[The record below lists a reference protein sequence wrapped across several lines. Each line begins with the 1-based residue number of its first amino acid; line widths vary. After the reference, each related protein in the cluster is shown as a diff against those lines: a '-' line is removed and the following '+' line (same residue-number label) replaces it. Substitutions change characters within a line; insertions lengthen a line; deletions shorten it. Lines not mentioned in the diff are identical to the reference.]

1 MNAERVLPG
10 PALLFCP
17 ADRPDRYAKAAAAAD
32 TVILD
37 LEDAVA
43 RDGKDAARR
52 ALLTALEAGLRPEAT
67 IVRVNATGS
76 GEQEADIRAV
86 LDTPFRTLM
95 LPKAE
100 GAEQVERLQSASLD
114 VRVVALC
121 ESPLGVVHAEEL
133 AASDAVI
140 ALTWGAEDLAA
151 AIGGTSSRR
160 DDGRYRDVARQ
171 ARARVLIAAAAFGKP
186 AYDTV
191 HLDIADEDGLAEEAA
206 DAAAS
211 GFAGALCIHP
221 RQVAVLRRAFAP
233 SDDAV
238 AWAHE
243 VMDTARESGNGVFT
257 VRGRMV
263 DEPLMRQAR
272 SILNAAANQGEP
284 REARE

>member
-1 MNAERVLPG
+1 MNAERGLPG

-43 RDGKDAARR
+43 PEAKGAARD
-52 ALLTALEAGLRPEAT
+52 ALLTASSAGLRSERT
-67 IVRVNATGS
+67 VVRVNASGS
-76 GEQEADIRAV
+76 GEQEVDIRVV

-100 GAEQVERLQSASLD
+100 SVEQVERLRSVIPD
-114 VRVVALC
+114 VKIVALC
-121 ESPLGVVHAEEL
+121 ESPLGIVRAEEL
-133 AASDAVI
+133 AACDAVV

-160 DDGRYRDVARQ
+160 ADGGYRDVARH
-171 ARARVLIAAAAFGKP
+171 ARARVLVAAAAFGKP

-191 HLDIADEDGLAEEAA
+191 HLDIADEEGLAEEAA
-206 DAAAS
+206 DAAAF

-233 SDDAV
+233 TADALE
-238 AWAHE
+238 WAHE
-243 VMDTARESGNGVFT
+243 VMHAARVSGNGVFT

-272 SILNAAANQGEP
+272 SILNAAAKPHET
-284 REARE
+284 

>member
-1 MNAERVLPG
+1 MKAERAVPG

-17 ADRPDRYAKAAAAAD
+17 ADRPDRYEKAAAAAD

-52 ALLTALEAGLRPEAT
+52 ALRTATRNLDPEAT
-67 IVRVNATGS
+67 IVRVNPSDT
-76 GEQEADIRAV
+76 GEQEADISAV

-100 GAEQVERLQSASLD
+100 SVEQVERLRSAIDD
-114 VRVVALC
+114 VSVVALC
-121 ESPLGVVHAEEL
+121 ESPLGVVHAEQL
-133 AASDAVI
+133 AACDAVI

-160 DDGRYRDVARQ
+160 DDGTYRDVARH

-211 GFAGALCIHP
+211 GFAGAMCIHP
-221 RQVAVLRRAFAP
+221 RQVPVLRRAFAP
-233 SDDAV
+233 SADAV

-243 VMDTARESGNGVFT
+243 VLDAARESRSGVFT

-272 SILNAAANQGEP
+272 SILNAAENHQDP
-284 REARE
+284 RE

>member
-1 MNAERVLPG
+1 MSTERTLPG

-52 ALLTALEAGLRPEAT
+52 ALRTASDAGLRPEAT
-67 IVRVNATGS
+67 IVRVNATET
-76 GEQEADIRAV
+76 GEHEADIRAV

-100 GAEQVERLQSASLD
+100 SVDQVERLGSAIDD

-140 ALTWGAEDLAA
+140 AMTWGAEDLAA

-160 DDGRYRDVARQ
+160 DDGRYRDVARH

-191 HLDIADEDGLAEEAA
+191 HLDIADEDGLAQEAA

-221 RQVAVLRRAFAP
+221 RQVAVLRGAFAP
-233 SDDAV
+233 SADAI

-243 VMDTARESGNGVFT
+243 VMDAASRAGNGVFT

-272 SILNAAANQGEP
+272 SILNAAANQG
-284 REARE
+284 

>member
-1 MNAERVLPG
+1 MNAELPLPG

-17 ADRPDRYAKAAAAAD
+17 ADRPYRYAKAAAAAD

-52 ALLTALEAGLRPEAT
+52 ALLTATSAGLRPETT
-67 IVRVNATGS
+67 IVRVNASDT

-100 GAEQVERLQSASLD
+100 SPEQVEALTAAIPD

-121 ESPLGVVHAEEL
+121 ESPLGIVRAEDL
-133 AASDAVI
+133 AACDAVV

-160 DDGRYRDVARQ
+160 ADGRYRDVARH

-191 HLDIADEDGLAEEAA
+191 HLDIADEEGLAEEAA
-206 DAAAS
+206 DAYSS

-233 SDDAV
+233 SADAV
-238 AWAHE
+238 AWALE
-243 VMDTARESGNGVFT
+243 VMDAANASENGVFT

-272 SILNAAANQGEP
+272 SILTAAHNHE
-284 REARE
+284 E